1 MQIHVR
7 DRILWGLIVG
17 GGIVDNVLAG
27 GSRAYP
33 TGKLY
38 LWTPPK
44 YSKKKYR
51 DLIGR
56 LHREG
61 YVQRVL
67 VEGEV
72 NYRITGAGRKLLM
85 TNRPVLKMD
94 QAKWDGFWRLSLF
107 DVPESKR
114 RARDMLRRYLVS
126 LGFGRLQHS
135 TYISPYDHGKSLL
148 DFIQVRGLS
157 GQVLM
162 LESKQKYLGNPKDL
176 AAKVW
181 NLSQLNQS
189 YKYVIEK
196 LTTRFGIK
204 DRLKREQFLKKVYED
219 YLEVLTTDPLLPAEL
234 LPTDWV
240 RGKAEGFLLRAGLVR
255 EQT

>member
-7 DRILWGLIVG
+7 DRILWGLTVG
-17 GGIVDNVLAG
+17 GGIVDNVSG
-27 GSRAYP
+27 GGCHPYP
-33 TGKLY
+33 TNKLY
-38 LWTPPK
+38 LWAPPK
-44 YSKKKYR
+44 YSKKKGR

-72 NYRITGAGRKLLM
+72 NYRVSGAGRKLLM
-85 TNRPVLKMD
+85 TARPVLKMD
-94 QAKWDGFWRLSLF
+94 QTKWDGFWRLSLF

-114 RARDMLRRYLVS
+114 RQRDMLRRYLIS

-181 NLSQLNQS
+181 NLPALNQS

-204 DRLKREQFLKKVYED
+204 DRLKREQFFTKGRV
-219 YLEVLTTDPLLPAEL
+219 
-234 LPTDWV
+234 
-240 RGKAEGFLLRAGLVR
+240 G
-255 EQT
+255 

>member
-1 MQIHVR
+1 MRIHVR
-7 DRILWGLIVG
+7 DRILWGLTVG
-17 GGIVDNVLAG
+17 GGIVDNVTGG

-33 TGKLY
+33 TNKLY

-85 TNRPVLKMD
+85 TSRPVLKMD
-94 QAKWDGFWRLSLF
+94 QIQWDGFWRLVLF

-114 RARDMLRRYLVS
+114 RQRDMLRRYLVS

-176 AAKVW
+176 AGKVW
-181 NLSQLNQS
+181 GLPALNQA
-189 YKYVIEK
+189 YAQTIEK

-204 DRLKREQFLKKVYED
+204 DRLKREQFLKKTYED
-219 YLEVLTTDPLLPAEL
+219 FLSVLTIDPLLPAEL
-234 LPTDWV
+234 LPLDWA
-240 RGKAEGFLLRAGLVR
+240 RNKAQGYLLRAGLVR